1 MKFEEIGSHLSDDQA
16 AFHQKKIAPT
26 YKLDKICWQ
35 GQWVARNFTPMTR
48 HSYINFNLF
57 FKHLHLSHIILID

>member
-35 GQWVARNFTPMTR
+35 IGGQWVARNFTPITR
-48 HSYINFNLF
+48 HS
-57 FKHLHLSHIILID
+57 

>member
-35 GQWVARNFTPMTR
+35 IGGQWVARNFTSITR
-48 HSYINFNLF
+48 HS
-57 FKHLHLSHIILID
+57 